1 LQESYPIWRTYLGC
15 RYNYGH
21 YTTLMDSWYG
31 TLLAPEDYPAWLS
44 SRSRQSAKKGEAGV
58 KLVAVDAA
66 LRA

>member
-1 LQESYPIWRTYLGC
+1 
-15 RYNYGH
+15 
-21 YTTLMDSWYG
+21 MDSWYG